1 MKTTYFTRVLLLA
14 GFILLSTPFFAQN
27 LFEINGK
34 IVHSNKMGAKNATV
48 TLLDSKT
55 MEIFAKT
62 ECDENGDFVIKDVK
76 RGDYILLAQK
86 KGFKNPVI
94 QAITIS
100 ASGTITESTNLAF
113 MRFDKDAFEPDI
125 N

>member
-14 GFILLSTPFFAQN
+14 GFILLSTPFFVQN

-34 IVHSNKMGAKNATV
+34 IVHSNKVGAKNATV

-62 ECDENGDFVIKDVK
+62 ECDDNGDFVIKDVK
-76 RGDYILLAQK
+76 KGDYILLAQK

-100 ASGTITESTNLAF
+100 GSGSITESANLAF
-113 MRFDKDAFEPDI
+113 MRFDKDAFEADI